1 MSDSELLR
9 IKNKQKASYKN
20 RKTARS
26 NLKKSFHVLMTDLG
40 LWLGRIWVFWLLL
53 LLGFLGGELLFVV
66 FEVFA

>member
-1 MSDSELLR
+1 MSDSVLLR
-9 IKNKQKASYKN
+9 IKDKQKASYKN

-40 LWLGRIWVFWLLL
+40 LWLGRIWEVWLL
-53 LLGFLGGELLFVV
+53 LLGFLGGEFLFVV

>member
-26 NLKKSFHVLMTDLG
+26 NLKKSFHVLMTDFG
-40 LWLGRIWVFWLLL
+40 LWLGRIWEVWLL
-53 LLGFLGGELLFVV
+53 LLGFLGSEFLFVV